1 MCKVQKE
8 KVIKGRTMSIIAF
21 LFLLIDC
28 NVDMK
33 VRVETAILNQQH
45 TE

>member
-1 MCKVQKE
+1 
-8 KVIKGRTMSIIAF
+8 MSIIAF